1 MISRRSV
8 LAAGVLAPVGWAAAA
23 ETRYPAHSVTVV
35 NPFAA
40 GGQSEPVGRIVSAH
54 FQSVLGQPFVME
66 NRVGAGS
73 TIGGQYV
80 ARSAPDG
87 YTLLLGT
94 TSTFTI
100 APYVYRPQ
108 PYDPI
113 TNLAPIIALTEAPT
127 VLVASEKSG
136 FRSLE
141 DLVRAAKQGARPR
154 HGGFCGHRQLPARLR
169 GSLFVARRGATD
181 ARPLPRRRTGDE
193 RYPVGASGSFL
204 RSDLDG
210 RAASAIQTRLR
221 TARDRKRPILSAA
234 GRTDSLGARLSR
246 PEPHI
251 VDRACSS
258 RGNSRSDRRASE
270 QGGGTWCCS
279 RTG

>member
-8 LAAGVLAPVGWAAAA
+8 LTAGVLAPLGWAAAA
-23 ETRYPAHSVTVV
+23 ETCYRAHSVTVV

-40 GGQSEPVGRIVSAH
+40 GGQSEPIGRIVNTH
-54 FQSVLGQPFVME
+54 FQSALGQPFVME

-80 ARSAPDG
+80 VRSAPDG

-108 PYDPI
+108 PYDPT

-136 FRSLE
+136 FEVSRIWFGRRKRSQVASQWLPPASAASRTSSQRSFRRSSE
-141 DLVRAAKQGARPR
+141 CNLVSSLARLIPRIGPHATRRRFAKSLRACGATASRNDRLMSSRSQRTPSVFPYATGAR
-154 HGGFCGHRQLPARLR
+154 FLP
-169 GSLFVARRGATD
+169 
-181 ARPLPRRRTGDE
+181 P
-193 RYPVGASGSFL
+193 
-204 RSDLDG
+204 
-210 RAASAIQTRLR
+210 
-221 TARDRKRPILSAA
+221 
-234 GRTDSLGARLSR
+234 
-246 PEPHI
+246 
-251 VDRACSS
+251 
-258 RGNSRSDRRASE
+258 SE
-270 QGGGTWCCS
+270 
-279 RTG
+279 

>member
-1 MISRRSV
+1 MISRRSL
-8 LAAGVLAPVGWAAAA
+8 LAAGALAPVGWAAAA

-40 GGQSEPVGRIVSAH
+40 GGQSEPVGRILNAH
-54 FQSVLGQPFVME
+54 FQSVLGQPFVIE

-108 PYDPI
+108 PYDPV
-113 TNLAPIIALTEAPT
+113 TNFAPIIALTEAPT

-136 FRSLE
+136 FRSLD
-141 DLVRAAKQGARPR
+141 DLVRAAKKEP
-154 HGGFCGHRQLPARLR
+154 
-169 GSLFVARRGATD
+169 
-181 ARPLPRRRTGDE
+181 
-193 RYPVGASGSFL
+193 
-204 RSDLDG
+204 G
-210 RAASAIQTRLR
+210 R
-221 TARDRKRPILSAA
+221 
-234 GRTDSLGARLSR
+234 
-246 PEPHI
+246 
-251 VDRACSS
+251 
-258 RGNSRSDRRASE
+258 
-270 QGGGTWCCS
+270 
-279 RTG
+279 